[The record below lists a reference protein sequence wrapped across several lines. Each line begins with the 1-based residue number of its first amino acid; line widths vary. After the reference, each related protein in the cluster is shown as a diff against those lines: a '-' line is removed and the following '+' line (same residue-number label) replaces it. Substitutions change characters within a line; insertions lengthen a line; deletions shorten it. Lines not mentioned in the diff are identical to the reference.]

1 MMAKASPSLLMHMTR
16 NIKSYGFRR
25 KCFKGTFIV
34 DACRWRLYKMVM
46 EPQLFLSQPV
56 DFKEASAPVKI

>member
-16 NIKSYGFRR
+16 NIKSYGFHR
-25 KCFKGTFIV
+25 KCFIEIFIV
-34 DACRWRLYKMVM
+34 DACKWRLYKVVT

-56 DFKEASAPVKI
+56 DFKEASTPVKI